1 LFRALSFENVK
12 EYIKYLFLLLI
23 LGFGGFGCQQS
34 GDKLLEVPLV
44 TVGDWTL
51 TSKQLAEAI
60 PDDISEDDSIALAD
74 DYVGRWVKMRLF
86 LYQAEVNLTPQEKDI
101 EKLLD
106 EYRTTLL
113 VHLYQQK
120 MLEEKHSPIISD
132 NEIATYYNEMK
143 DNFRLQNNIV
153 QGVFLKVPKEAPN
166 QDNLRKWYKS
176 KAPED
181 LMNLEA
187 YAFQFARKYDQF
199 IEEWVSFSRINSL
212 LPVPISNEE
221 SFLRWRDY
229 YETSDSLYNYYFA
242 RYHYHLTGEQAPLA
256 YVKDRVEAILLN
268 KKRLEFINKLGDE
281 IYEDALRDKI
291 VKFH

>member
-1 LFRALSFENVK
+1 MKIINVGVEKAGSLF
-12 EYIKYLFLLLI
+12 FLLII
-23 LGFGGFGCQQS
+23 LGIGGLGCQQRT
-34 GDKLLEVPLV
+34 DKSVETPLV

-51 TSKQLAEAI
+51 TSKELEGILPENINQ
-60 PDDISEDDSIALAD
+60 DDSVALVE
-74 DYVGRWVKMRLF
+74 DYIGRWVKMRLF
-86 LYQAEVNLTPQEKDI
+86 LHQAEINLTPSEKDI

-106 EYRTTLL
+106 EYKTTLL

-120 MLEEKHSPIISD
+120 MLEEKHSPMISD
-132 NEIATYYNEMK
+132 EEILSYYNDMK
-143 DNFRLQNNIV
+143 DNFKLQNNIV
-153 QGVFLKVPKEAPN
+153 QGVFLKIPKEAPN

-199 IEEWVSFSRINSL
+199 IEEWVSFSRINSSF
-212 LPVPISNEE
+212 PVPISNEE
-221 SFLRWRDY
+221 SFLRWRDH

-242 RYHYHLTGEQAPLA
+242 RYNYHLMGEQAPLA

-281 IYEDALRDKI
+281 LYEDALRDKI

>member
-1 LFRALSFENVK
+1 MK
-12 EYIKYLFLLLI
+12 ESIKYLFLLLI
-23 LGFGGFGCQQS
+23 LGFWGFGCQQS
-34 GDKLLEVPLV
+34 GDKSLEVPLV

-60 PDDISEDDSIALAD
+60 PDDISDDDSIALAD

-86 LYQAEVNLTPQEKDI
+86 LHQAEVNLTPQEKDI

-132 NEIATYYNEMK
+132 KEITTYYNEMK

-242 RYHYHLTGEQAPLA
+242 RYHYHLMGEQAPLA